1 MNSSA
6 NRRPTK
12 RLDGPRRSRSSASS
26 APKASGRAR
35 RLQDALER
43 GEFAVFVCDVQPA
56 TEGDL
61 PTLRILFANPASHA
75 ITGLDPSDA
84 VAQDLVSLLIPKRK
98 SALRD
103 RLADLLRAGQPTTVG
118 AIRRK
123 VGRAAREFEL
133 AAIPLGETDERA
145 TPWVFVVR
153 KVAAQQ
159 QQQDRGWTLRQN
171 VSDEL
176 IASQAAE
183 LRTSHDALQRSER
196 MAALGTL
203 VAGLGHDLNNLLLPI
218 RGHLK
223 ALESA
228 ALDDSVRMHVYA
240 IGQAIDYLQQLNDN
254 LRLFALDPEG
264 PGDARGITDICEWWR
279 RLRTVLERAIPE
291 PVQLQVD
298 LPDAL
303 PPVGVTAHRLTQAVL
318 NLLINAGEA
327 ITGSGTIRLWARDSE
342 DPKFVHLG
350 VTDSGRGMTA
360 EIGRRAFEPFFTT
373 KRRGRATGLGL
384 SLVHGIVHAA
394 GGTVELDSAP
404 HRGTTIILRLPVAT
418 TGASPEEAAQRDDR
432 ATAAVS
438 VRDRRIAACFEAL
451 LASAGFTVQPAPT
464 DGPGRVDVWVTEP
477 SPKSLR
483 LARKLRESDPRC
495 RIVMFGRGT
504 DEWLSLG
511 VSTVAP
517 EGGLATLREA
527 LSHAISARG

>member
-1 MNSSA
+1 MNSTA

-12 RLDGPRRSRSSASS
+12 RLGGPRRSRPAASKATK
-26 APKASGRAR
+26 APRPAA
-35 RLQDALER
+35 RLQAALER
-43 GEFAVFVCDVQPA
+43 GEYAVFVCDVQPA
-56 TEGDL
+56 AKGD
-61 PTLRILFANPASHA
+61 PATLRILFADPASRA
-75 ITGLDPSDA
+75 ITGLDPSA
-84 VAQDLVSLLIPKRK
+84 TVAKDLVSLLIPERGG
-98 SALRD
+98 AVRG
-103 RLADLLRAGQPTTVG
+103 RLDDLLRAGKPATVG
-118 AIRRK
+118 VIRRK
-123 VGRAAREFEL
+123 VGRATREFQL
-133 AAIPLGETDERA
+133 AAIPLSEPDERA

-153 KVAAQQ
+153 NVTAQP
-159 QQQDRGWTLRQN
+159 QDRDGTLRQN
-171 VSDEL
+171 VSDEI

-183 LRTSHDALQRSER
+183 LRTSHEALQRSER
-196 MAALGTL
+196 MATLGTL

-228 ALDDSVRMHVYA
+228 ALDDSARMHIHAV
-240 IGQAIDYLQQLNDN
+240 GQAIDYLQQLNDN

-264 PGDARGITDICEWWR
+264 PGDARGVTDICEWWG
-279 RLRTVLERAIPE
+279 RLRAVLERAIPA

-303 PPVGVTAHRLTQAVL
+303 PAVGVAAHRLTQAVL
-318 NLLINAGEA
+318 NLLINASEA
-327 ITGSGTIRLWARDSE
+327 ITGSGTIRLWACASE
-342 DPKFVHLG
+342 DRSFVRLG
-350 VTDSGRGMTA
+350 VTDTGRGMTA

-394 GGTVELDSAP
+394 GGTVELNSAP
-404 HRGTTIILRLPVAT
+404 NRGTTIVLRLPVAP
-418 TGASPEEAAQRDDR
+418 TGASTSEAAQRNER

-451 LASAGFTVQPAPT
+451 LASAGFTIQPATT
-464 DGPGRVDVWVTEP
+464 DGPGRIDVWVTEP
-477 SPKSLR
+477 SPRSLR
-483 LARKLRESDPRC
+483 LARKLRASDPRC

-504 DEWLSLG
+504 YEWLSLG
-511 VSTVAP
+511 ASTVAR